1 MFGPGNCQGINNT
14 AVIGRLTYWFQ
25 PRKFGVHEAN
35 VKRCVVNNKFRA
47 VNKFEE
53 LLGNFGELGFVS
65 QKFIGDAVNR
75 NGLGFNLAI
84 RVDIDVVVSAGKLAL
99 HHFHAP
105 DFDDA
110 VTCVRVNT
118 RGFGI
123 QYNLSHCKPSNNI
136 RNSNEATQAPV
147 SPATPRFANSS
158 ASSLPGSPACPFTQ
172 CQLTW
177 WRAVSLSSS
186 CHRSAFLTG
195 FLADVFQPLR
205 FQPASHSVIPFRTY
219 WESVYSST

>member
-1 MFGPGNCQGINNT
+1 QAEDGIRDFHVT
-14 AVIGRLTYWFQ
+14 
-25 PRKFGVHEAN
+25 GVQT
-35 VKRCVVNNKFRA
+35 C
-47 VNKFEE
+47 
-53 LLGNFGELGFVS
+53 
-65 QKFIGDAVNR
+65 
-75 NGLGFNLAI
+75 
-84 RVDIDVVVSAGKLAL
+84 AL
-99 HHFHAP
+99 P
-105 DFDDA
+105 I
-110 VTCVRVNT
+110 C
-118 RGFGI
+118 GFGI

-219 WESVYSST
+219 WESVFSSSCLAPFKALSPCIAAISSTRLLVVCFSPPCRVFSTPPYRITTPHPPGPGLPLHAPSVYITT